1 MPQLLLF
8 WAQLNAEISSHN
20 ITPHT
25 GVSAARLYLFKFLSH
40 ISDLEESLQE
50 LWQCLKQPPLF
61 SSITSVTHSPFY
73 KLELSKLLLYF
84 LFIELKLITQ
94 NKSNQIVKWDFKWQ
108 NVISKIRVGFY
119 HKTKRNNIIWGKSWL
134 TVFQCFLRHC
144 ASDSHQL
151 FALRPSPQGGCQ
163 NFFRNPSQWTN
174 LGHCVVELDQYQY
187 CLNFHFDRS
196 PSNLQQ
202 VLQPVFFVL
211 GLSHLPV
218 AAVVLMKI

>member
-1 MPQLLLF
+1 MAVFEPT
-8 WAQLNAEISSHN
+8 S
-20 ITPHT
+20 P
-25 GVSAARLYLFKFLSH
+25 
-40 ISDLEESLQE
+40 
-50 LWQCLKQPPLF
+50 F

-119 HKTKRNNIIWGKSWL
+119 HKTKRNNMILGKSWL

-163 NFFRNPSQWTN
+163 NFFRNPSQWAN
-174 LGHCVVELDQYQY
+174 LCHCVVELDQYQY
-187 CLNFHFDRS
+187 WLNFHLTEVPATYNNS
-196 PSNLQQ
+196 CNLS
-202 VLQPVFFVL
+202 FFVL
-211 GLSHLPV
+211 GLFHLPV
-218 AAVVLMKI
+218 AVVVLMKIYLR